1 MDGGTCGLRK
11 RCPGSQGSRAPG
23 GDGMGHVVKSQRE
36 DEDRGKATGGATEV
50 GRDPSSGEARRN
62 S

>member
-11 RCPGSQGSRAPG
+11 RCPRKGSRAPG

-36 DEDRGKATGGATEV
+36 DEDGGKVASGATEV